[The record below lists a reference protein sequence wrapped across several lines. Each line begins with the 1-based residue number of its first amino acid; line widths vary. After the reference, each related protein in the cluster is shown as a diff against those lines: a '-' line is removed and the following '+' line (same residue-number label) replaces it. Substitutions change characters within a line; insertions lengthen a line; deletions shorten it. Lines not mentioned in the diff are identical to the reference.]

1 MLTKIMQLLLA
12 TLVFTR
18 SNQCPH
24 CTKEMQRWDRFQ
36 GINIDKYLEDIETY
50 FVQNVVHL
58 GRFQHDKRGG
68 LGRPC

>member
-12 TLVFTR
+12 TLVFTH

-36 GINIDKYLEDIETY
+36 GINIDKYLEDI
-50 FVQNVVHL
+50 
-58 GRFQHDKRGG
+58 
-68 LGRPC
+68 